1 MNEADLRDHWRTY
14 RRVLLV
20 LLGLTLGAPLVLHL
34 LLEVTRA

>member
-1 MNEADLRDHWRTY
+1 MTPADRAAHWRTY

-34 LLEVTRA
+34 ALQVVR